1 MQNSWPLS
9 TYYNELIAI
18 FQEIDHRIASQKRLV
33 EGIVK
38 WHFGVARLRVH
49 IFLRG
54 LNFEF
59 DQVRGKILRKDPKF
73 DLESFYVYIRRE
85 AQQRQIMESSRP
97 VPENSTMVVERDTER
112 VKVFHHQEK
121 QITRIEII
129 LVKKSTPN
137 STTLRLLGI

>member
-1 MQNSWPLS
+1 M
-9 TYYNELIAI
+9 
-18 FQEIDHRIASQKRLV
+18 
-33 EGIVK
+33 
-38 WHFGVARLRVH
+38 ARLRVH